1 MVVRNGKH
9 KFAVFVEL
17 GEAHDHMEKLMGE
30 ICILLWPQNLFTIIQ
45 VYTLAT
51 RVLQF
56 IFLSDCGF
64 RFAIAQFPSGHFSL
78 RDIYL
83 QFWKGVQKMTETG
96 LK

>member
-45 VYTLAT
+45 VNKISFYPNFVTAECKMYLLTLQVMLSLHLPHTCCSSFSWVIA
-51 RVLQF
+51 VFDLQ
-56 IFLSDCGF
+56 
-64 RFAIAQFPSGHFSL
+64 
-78 RDIYL
+78 
-83 QFWKGVQKMTETG
+83 
-96 LK
+96 